1 MWLKGSIKHS
11 GTMYSIDCLNL
22 ISSLPMSTHMDF
34 LLHFTVYVAELGV
47 NGTLHKRSNIVNDFT
62 PKCVG
67 IKRGK
72 PLRGKVFP
80 RLIPTHEGS

>member
-47 NGTLHKRSNIVNDFT
+47 NGTLHERSKVVKVFT

-67 IKRGK
+67 K
-72 PLRGKVFP
+72 PLKGKVFP